1 LIGGVEGGEGDG
13 DNEDGGGGEATGPA
27 AFFEH
32 AVSVGVA
39 FMRVVV
45 AAVAGVDVFVGVVVS
60 AVGGVDVVVGVVVEV
75 VVAAVGGV
83 DVVARVV
90 VAAVGGVD
98 VVVRVVVAAVLF
110 GGIDGEKVEE
120 AEDDEADATCE
131 DHGLED
137 AVWWEVIDDAAG
149 GVEVE
154 HDTAPEE
161 EEGDAEVVGEGA
173 GEVHF

>member
-1 LIGGVEGGEGDG
+1 VG
-13 DNEDGGGGEATGPA
+13 
-27 AFFEH
+27 
-32 AVSVGVA
+32 VGVA
-39 FMRVVV
+39 FVRVVV
-45 AAVAGVDVFVGVVVS
+45 ATVGGVDVFVRVVVVVGMVVTAVGGVDVFVGVVVI
-60 AVGGVDVVVGVVVEV
+60 VGM
-75 VVAAVGGV
+75 
-83 DVVARVV
+83 V

-98 VVVRVVVAAVLF
+98 VVVRVVVTAAASVVVGVVVTAILF
-110 GGIDGEKVEE
+110 GGVGGEEVEE

-137 AVWWEVIDDAAG
+137 AVWREVIDDAAG

>member
-1 LIGGVEGGEGDG
+1 
-13 DNEDGGGGEATGPA
+13 
-27 AFFEH
+27 
-32 AVSVGVA
+32 
-39 FMRVVV
+39 VVV
-45 AAVAGVDVFVGVVVS
+45 AAVGGVDVFVRVVVIVGMVVT
-60 AVGGVDVVVGVVVEV
+60 AVGGVDVVVGVVVSAVVGMDMVVGV
-75 VVAAVGGV
+75 VVG
-83 DVVARVV
+83 VV
-90 VAAVGGVD
+90 VTAI
-98 VVVRVVVAAVLF
+98 LF
-110 GGIDGEKVEE
+110 GGVGGEEVEE

-137 AVWWEVIDDAAG
+137 AVWREVIDDAAG